1 MNNISFGGH
10 MANNLKIKVKTSRQF
25 DPKAQTLSKAS
36 DVQANK
42 AYVVLL
48 GFDKR
53 QNNSL
58 FDLNQGHNKLLLTM
72 KQSKKQ
78 LRNITQVFDQNEAGK
93 QDLWNALAG
102 TTALSEIASQS
113 AVQLLLN
120 GFDSTVVFL
129 TSLPRDVEQ
138 KLTYQRV

>member
-1 MNNISFGGH
+1 
-10 MANNLKIKVKTSRQF
+10 
-25 DPKAQTLSKAS
+25 
-36 DVQANK
+36 
-42 AYVVLL
+42 
-48 GFDKR
+48 
-53 QNNSL
+53 
-58 FDLNQGHNKLLLTM
+58 M